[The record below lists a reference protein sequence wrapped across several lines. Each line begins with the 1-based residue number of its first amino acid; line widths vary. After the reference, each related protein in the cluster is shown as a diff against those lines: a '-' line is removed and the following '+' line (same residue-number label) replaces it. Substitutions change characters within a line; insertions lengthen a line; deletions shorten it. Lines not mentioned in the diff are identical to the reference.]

1 MISYKFNLFSAG
13 FRESQYKQ
21 VEARALSA
29 ARGASAVDTGA
40 FKRSWNTRMQ
50 GDTLVVFS
58 NLRYSAPVELG
69 SSVHKVHKN
78 KIKNALA
85 KIGLQSGKQTIGNLP
100 GVSFS
105 GSEETQTT
113 SRTTTSFS
121 TDILTLIR
129 PKSTSVPSLF
139 NRVFLLG
146 LLAEQR
152 RRNQQE
158 ELDGESQENPSN

>member
-1 MISYKFNLFSAG
+1 MISYKFNLFAAG

-21 VEARALSA
+21 VEARALLA

-40 FKRSWNTRMQ
+40 FKRSWQTRMQ
-50 GDTLVVFS
+50 GDVLVVFS
-58 NLRYSAPVELG
+58 NLRYAAPVELG
-69 SSVHKVHKN
+69 SSVYKFHKH

-105 GSEETQTT
+105 GSDEETT
-113 SRTTTSFS
+113 RTTTSFS
-121 TDILTLIR
+121 GVLTTLIR
-129 PKSTSVPSLF
+129 PKRTSVSSLF
-139 NRVFLLG
+139 NRAFLLG
-146 LLAEQR
+146 LIAEQR

-158 ELDGESQENPSN
+158 ELDDQEE